1 MKAGKAMAQGTDE
14 SRPEFPRPD
23 RPLYTPDED
32 AQRQVVARIA
42 QAREGKGAPRG
53 RGKKPEGANAYH
65 ITPRRGLPM
74 GQHPQVTNETLGAE
88 WGCRRTKAGELARH
102 PEDMDPWQVRQLCE
116 VCGVTRKW
124 LRYGGDNA
132 YGKYESAD
140 TVAAMYEHLSN
151 EDMALVCDL
160 LTRLLGA
167 DTVRGIKDKQWL
179 QDNSEWL
186 KRNPKKEKAVTDSM
200 RKAFEAA
207 FGPARETMRAALAP
221 AWEQASDAM
230 RPALEPIQAHA
241 QALKD
246 RYTADEW
253 EIMRQTADRLK
264 AQGADIGKMKP
275 DELLAIAR
283 GEYVVP

>member
-1 MKAGKAMAQGTDE
+1 MAQGTDE

-32 AQRQVVARIA
+32 AQWQVVARIA

-74 GQHPQVTNETLGAE
+74 GEHPRVSGEILGAE
-88 WGCRRTKAGELARH
+88 LGCGRTKAGELARH

-116 VCGVTRKW
+116 LCGVTLEW
-124 LRYGGDNA
+124 LRGWEDVNA
-132 YGKYESAD
+132 YGQYKTAD

-151 EDMALVCDL
+151 EDRALVCDL

-167 DTVRGIKDKQWL
+167 DTVRGIEDEQWRE
-179 QDNSEWL
+179 DNREWL
-186 KRNPKKEKAVTDSM
+186 DRNPKRAKEIYDSLQKAIEPVWQST
-200 RKAFEAA
+200 FEAI
-207 FGPARETMRAALAP
+207 
-221 AWEQASDAM
+221 
-230 RPALEPIQAHA
+230 RPAFEPIQAHA
-241 QALKD
+241 QAIKD

-253 EIMRQTADRLK
+253 EIIGQYADRLK
-264 AQGADIGKMKP
+264 AQGVDIGGMEP
-275 DELLAIAR
+275 DELLARAR
-283 GEYVVP
+283 GEYVED